1 MKEYHVYNATYTIK
15 GVEKNFDT
23 TVTCIVND
31 YFNDLFFEME
41 FKKYDMLWYEI
52 LNLAYMEKNNSLFY
66 LDETYLDNLE
76 QAEIDNLFNYL
87 NNEVSD
93 EKIIKV
99 LNKNG
104 VTCKFLY

>member
-1 MKEYHVYNATYTIK
+1 MKEYHVYSAKYTIK
-15 GVEKNFDT
+15 GIEKNIET
-23 TVTCIVND
+23 TVNCIAND

-41 FKKYDMLWYEI
+41 FKKYDILWYEM

-66 LDETYLDNLE
+66 LDKKYCDNME

-87 NNEVSD
+87 NNEVPD